1 MLSFSDR
8 PHLHITVKNFYVIVT
23 VPMRSPRGNS
33 GHNGA
38 VADGAVCEAWLKLQ
52 EAGKALVLT
61 ESPTL
66 YFSCANLHCEGL
78 GADSV
83 TSWITT
89 VM

>member
-1 MLSFSDR
+1 
-8 PHLHITVKNFYVIVT
+8 
-23 VPMRSPRGNS
+23 MRSFRVNS
-33 GHNGA
+33 GQGGA
-38 VADGAVCEAWLKLQ
+38 VADGFILMLKLQ
-52 EAGKALVLT
+52 EAGKVLVLR

>member
-1 MLSFSDR
+1 MTLKCYLS
-8 PHLHITVKNFYVIVT
+8 HLHLTMKNSLAAAE
-23 VPMRSPRGNS
+23 PMRSLRGNS
-33 GHNGA
+33 GQSGA
-38 VADGAVCEAWLKLQ
+38 GADGSTVRLKARG
-52 EAGKALVLT
+52 AGKAPVLT

-78 GADSV
+78 GADAV